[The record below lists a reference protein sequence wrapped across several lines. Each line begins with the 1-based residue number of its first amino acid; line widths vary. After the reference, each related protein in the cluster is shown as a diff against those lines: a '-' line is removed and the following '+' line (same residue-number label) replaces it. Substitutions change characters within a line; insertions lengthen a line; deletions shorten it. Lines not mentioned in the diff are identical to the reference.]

1 MAGGSGVLGLQRV
14 HEILKMRKI
23 AKCCIKKDKERNGI
37 KSCIYTKKEKKKKDD
52 AIMSK
57 NGSILK

>member
-1 MAGGSGVLGLQRV
+1 MAGGSGVLGLHWV

-23 AKCCIKKDKERNGI
+23 AKCCIKEDKERNGI

-52 AIMSK
+52 AKMCQ
-57 NGSILK
+57 NENILK